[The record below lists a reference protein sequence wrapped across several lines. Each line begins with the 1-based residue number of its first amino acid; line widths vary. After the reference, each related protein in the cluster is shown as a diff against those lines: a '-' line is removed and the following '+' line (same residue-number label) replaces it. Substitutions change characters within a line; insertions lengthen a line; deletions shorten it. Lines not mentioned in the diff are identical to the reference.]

1 MAVANIMSRTMYG
14 SIVVSVEESR
24 QELSSHDR
32 ILEAARSLFSSD
44 GYESTSTSAIARRAG
59 TSESQLIKHF
69 GSKEGL
75 LEAIFLAL
83 WERLGPALEQAVAQA
98 DTPTAKLLAF
108 SELMIRATER
118 DEKLA
123 TLLFL
128 EGRRIR
134 RHGSLVLLTGGFL
147 QFVEMLDRLLLQMQE
162 AGELKPGLHL
172 QAVRSAMIGGLEG
185 MLRDQ
190 LIARRAEYPATY
202 SGVEVR
208 ETYRALLTG
217 FLVR

>member
-1 MAVANIMSRTMYG
+1 MPG
-14 SIVVSVEESR
+14 SMVVSVEESR

-98 DTPTAKLLAF
+98 DSPIAKLLAF
-108 SELMIRATER
+108 SDLMIRTTER

-123 TLLFL
+123 TILFL

-134 RHGSLVLLTGGFL
+134 RHGSVVLLTGGFL
-147 QFVEMLDRLLLQMQE
+147 QFVEMLDRLLLEMQE
-162 AGELKPGLHL
+162 AGALKPELPL
-172 QAVRSAMIGGLEG
+172 QAVRSALIGSLEG
-185 MLRDQ
+185 MLRDR
-190 LIARRAEYPATY
+190 LLARRADFPATY
-202 SGVEVR
+202 SVEEVR
-208 ETYRALLTG
+208 AIYRALLES

>member
-1 MAVANIMSRTMYG
+1 
-14 SIVVSVEESR
+14 VEEPR

-32 ILEAARSLFSSD
+32 LLESARSLFSSD
-44 GYESTSTSAIARRAG
+44 GYENTTTSAIARQAG

-75 LEAIFLAL
+75 LEAIFGGV
-83 WERLGPALEQAVAQA
+83 WGRLRPALEQAAAQA
-98 DTPTAKLLAF
+98 GSPTAQLLAL

-134 RHGSLVLLTGGFL
+134 RHGRVVILTGGFL
-147 QFVEMLDRLLLQMQE
+147 QLVELIDRVLLAMRE

-172 QAVRSAMIGGLEG
+172 QAVRSALIGSLEG

-190 LIARRAEYPATY
+190 LLAKRVGYPATFTADDLRASY
-202 SGVEVR
+202 QAVLDGVLIR
-208 ETYRALLTG
+208 
-217 FLVR
+217 

>member
-1 MAVANIMSRTMYG
+1 M
-14 SIVVSVEESR
+14 EEPR

-32 ILEAARSLFSSD
+32 LLEAARWLFSSD
-44 GYESTSTSAIARRAG
+44 GYESTTTSAIARRAG

-75 LEAIFLAL
+75 LEAIFGGV
-83 WERLGPALEQAVAQA
+83 WGRLGPALEQAVEQA
-98 DTPTAKLLAF
+98 GTPVAKLSAVA
-108 SELMIRATER
+108 ELMIRAAER
-118 DEKLA
+118 DTQLA

-134 RHGSLVLLTGGFL
+134 RHGSVVLLTGGFL
-147 QFVEMLDRLLLQMQE
+147 QLVELLDRVLLGMDE

-172 QAVRSAMIGGLEG
+172 QAVRSALVGSLEG

-190 LIARRAEYPATY
+190 LLAQRVDYPATFT
-202 SGVEVR
+202 GAEL
-208 ETYRALLTG
+208 RASFQTVLAG
-217 FLVR
+217 FLAG

>member
-1 MAVANIMSRTMYG
+1 MKESTTVR
-14 SIVVSVEESR
+14 SVEEPR

-32 ILEAARSLFSSD
+32 LLEAARDLFSSD
-44 GYESTSTSAIARRAG
+44 GYENTTTSAIARQAG

-69 GSKEGL
+69 GNKEGL
-75 LEAIFLAL
+75 LEAIFGGVWA
-83 WERLGPALEQAVAQA
+83 RLGPALEQAAAQA
-98 DTPTAKLLAF
+98 GSPTAQLLAL

-134 RHGSLVLLTGGFL
+134 RHGRVVILTGGFL
-147 QFVEMLDRLLLQMQE
+147 QLVELIDRVLLAMRE

-172 QAVRSAMIGGLEG
+172 QAVRSALIGSLEG

-190 LIARRAEYPATY
+190 LLAKRVGYPATFTAAELRTSY
-202 SGVEVR
+202 QAVLDGI
-208 ETYRALLTG
+208 
-217 FLVR
+217 LVR

>member
-1 MAVANIMSRTMYG
+1 MKESTTVRR
-14 SIVVSVEESR
+14 VEEPR

-32 ILEAARSLFSSD
+32 LLEAARDLFSSD
-44 GYESTSTSAIARRAG
+44 GYENTATSAIARQAG

-75 LEAIFLAL
+75 LEAIFGGV
-83 WERLGPALEQAVAQA
+83 WGRLGPALEQAAA
-98 DTPTAKLLAF
+98 RAGSPTAQLLAL

-134 RHGSLVLLTGGFL
+134 RHGRVVILTGGFL
-147 QFVEMLDRLLLQMQE
+147 QLVELIDSVLLAMRE

-172 QAVRSAMIGGLEG
+172 QAVRSALIGSLEG

-190 LIARRAEYPATY
+190 LLAKRVGYPATFTPD
-202 SGVEVR
+202 EL
-208 ETYRALLTG
+208 RASYQAVVDG
-217 FLVR
+217 ILVR